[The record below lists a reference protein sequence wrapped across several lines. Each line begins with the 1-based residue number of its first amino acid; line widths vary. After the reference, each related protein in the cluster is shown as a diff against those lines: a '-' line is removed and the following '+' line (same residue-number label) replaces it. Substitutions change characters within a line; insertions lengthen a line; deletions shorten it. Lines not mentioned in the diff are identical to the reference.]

1 MKFGAKHKY
10 MIFALEHIIYEVIW
24 ITSYI
29 IFCNQCNTIAI

>member
-1 MKFGAKHKY
+1 
-10 MIFALEHIIYEVIW
+10 MILAFAFEDIIYEVIW